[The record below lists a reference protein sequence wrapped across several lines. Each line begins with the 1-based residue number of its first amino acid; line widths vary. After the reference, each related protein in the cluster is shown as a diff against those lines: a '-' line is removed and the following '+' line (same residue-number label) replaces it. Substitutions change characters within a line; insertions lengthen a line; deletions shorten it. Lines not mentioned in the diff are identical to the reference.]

1 MAASWLSLALGIGC
15 LGLQQQEADLGGRLQ
30 SVARAAVAEF
40 EVPGLSVRIATHD
53 GVLLSRGLGY
63 IDSERKTIETPL
75 ASRDGEA
82 LMEPFLCTGLLAQ
95 VEAGKLALDAPLTE
109 FFPKLTFGGKRVLV
123 GHLLEQASGIPDC
136 SDWLVVRAEPATA
149 ADVVAWLETRP
160 LDSDPGTCTAY
171 SASNVVLVGV
181 LLERLGEKP
190 LAEILQSKVLDPLGL
205 EETSIATRVE
215 LREASARASVLQE
228 SPRELLNLPPIT
240 TQLAD
245 VEKFLRGIGSGKV
258 IGGAGVRVLQTGT
271 LALPRNGSRACG
283 FQRASLARNE
293 ALSFSSNGATG
304 SLYAAW
310 YPDLELSIVLAT
322 SGDTERL
329 PVLERRLARTILDL
343 PEPGIVD
350 LPLGRDQREIYL
362 GGYYIGCTRVTID
375 ERGEGLEYQTP
386 YGDRHRLR
394 YQGHERFVS
403 AEDPELSLEFT
414 VEHGRA
420 VSFVLTQ
427 RGLQTTARR
436 LD

>member
-1 MAASWLSLALGIGC
+1 LGIGGV
-15 LGLQQQEADLGGRLQ
+15 GLQQQEEADLGGRLQ

-40 EVPGLSVRIATHD
+40 DIPGLSVRIATHD

-63 IDSERKTIETPL
+63 VDNERKTIETPL

-82 LMEPFLCTGLLAQ
+82 LIEPLLCTGLLAQ

-109 FFPKLTFGGKRVLV
+109 FFPKLTFGGKRVRV
-123 GHLLEQASGIPDC
+123 GHLLEQASGIPNC
-136 SDWLVVRAEPATA
+136 SDWLAVRGEPATA
-149 ADVVAWLETRP
+149 ADVLAWLETRP
-160 LDSDPGTCTAY
+160 LDSEPGTCTAF
-171 SASNVVLVGV
+171 SASNVILVGV

-190 LAEILQSKVLDPLGL
+190 AAEMLQSKVLDPLGL
-205 EETSIATRVE
+205 DETWLAARVE
-215 LREASARASVLQE
+215 LREASARTSVLQD
-228 SPRELLNLPPIT
+228 SPRELLNIPPIT

-258 IGGAGVRVLQTGT
+258 IGAAGVRMLQTGT
-271 LALPRNGSRACG
+271 FALPRNGSRACG

-293 ALSFSSNGATG
+293 ALAFGSHGDHG

-322 SGDTERL
+322 SGDTEL
-329 PVLERRLARTILDL
+329 LAVLERRLTRTILDL

-350 LPLGRDQREIYL
+350 VPLGRDQREIYL